1 MAGRRENGWEEREW
15 LGIRR
20 GVRTTRQGK
29 SLAKLNQGDGDR
41 RAHSTVHHTMDVPT
55 VVVPGSTS
63 PYSATLGTRRVS
75 KENARRDA

>member
-1 MAGRRENGWEEREW
+1 MA
-15 LGIRR
+15 GIRR

-41 RAHSTVHHTMDVPT
+41 RAHSTVHHTMDVRT
-55 VVVPGSTS
+55 YVRTVVVVPGSTS